1 MNSEMQIPTTTQEI
15 PTQEKVKKPRKR
27 PLPVKYNQ
35 MLVFGYWML
44 SNMKSEELITSDVLE
59 SMMRKLH
66 MFDGTELQI
75 ELLDDFIKQYPELNK
90 ELKKDVRSK
99 APPKEKKQTSKE
111 TKEKKEKKRPGRPRK
126 EKKIVTVE
134 SMDIIAELVAE
145 ARREEMAISPETEIE
160 EESEGEEEKEE
171 EEEEEVE
178 VQKFM
183 FSDILYLIDKKNVI
197 YDFTSHDDVGKWND
211 EKKCIDFF

>member
-1 MNSEMQIPTTTQEI
+1 MQIPTTTQEI
-15 PTQEKVKKPRKR
+15 PTQKKVKKPRKK

-44 SNMKSEELITSDVLE
+44 SNMKSEELITSDILE

-99 APPKEKKQTSKE
+99 VPPKEKKQTSKE

-145 ARREEMAISPETEIE
+145 ARREEMAISPEMDTEE
-160 EESEGEEEKEE
+160 DSEGE

-178 VQKFM
+178 VQKFIYR
-183 FSDILYLIDKKNVI
+183 DVLYLIDDKNTI
-197 YDFTSHDDVGKWND
+197 YDFAEHNEIGTWND
-211 EKKCIDFF
+211 EKKCIDFFQQEKTN